1 MIRQVICSCAL
12 ILAVATLLGCGVMSG
27 RPSAAIET
35 PRPDSVLDFHTLYSQ
50 NCAGCH
56 GVDGKDGPSIP
67 LSDPL
72 YEAIV
77 DDNTLRDTIAN
88 GQAGSHMPAFAQSA
102 GGMLTDPQ
110 IDALVKGMRERWLKP
125 VNINSGNAPA
135 YKAVHNGDSQHGQQ
149 VYSFYCASCH
159 GAVGQSQSKAGSIV
173 DRSFLSLIGDQAL
186 RTIVIMGRPDM
197 GAPDWR
203 GNVPGHPM
211 TEQEISDVVAWLSG
225 QRLPQRPTQKPG
237 EATGSSRASQSR
249 PVQSTAK
256 GGL

>member
-1 MIRQVICSCAL
+1 MMRRLVYFSAL
-12 ILAVATLLGCGVMSG
+12 ILASVALSSCGVMTG
-27 RPSAAIET
+27 QPSAAVEV

-56 GVDGKDGPSIP
+56 GVDGKNGPSIP
-67 LSDPL
+67 LSDPV
-72 YEAIV
+72 YQAIV

-88 GQAGSHMPAFAQSA
+88 GQSGSHMPAFAQSA
-102 GGMLTDPQ
+102 GGMLTDAQ
-110 IDALVKGMRERWLKP
+110 INALVKGMRERWLKP
-125 VNINSGNAPA
+125 GDPISGNPPPYNAA
-135 YKAVHNGDSQHGQQ
+135 RNGDPQHGQE
-149 VYSFYCASCH
+149 VYGFYCASCH

-186 RTIVIMGRPDM
+186 RTIVIIGRPDL

-211 TEQEISDVVAWLSG
+211 SDQEITDLVTWLSA
-225 QRLPQRPTQKPG
+225 QRSRSRPT
-237 EATGSSRASQSR
+237 
-249 PVQSTAK
+249 TAK